1 MPVLAHDDKRP
12 SQADVP
18 AVNSGNRQPVD
29 NAGSGNNLPVTSDVD
44 PLPAAIPDVPEDFF
58 DDVIAD
64 VADVPVL
71 AQAPK
76 PSRAAGWRIERFG
89 APGADGKGRYWQWRR
104 GTGKARQSAYG
115 GKV

>member
-1 MPVLAHDDKRP
+1 MPVLAHDERAA
-12 SQADVP
+12 QADGFP
-18 AVNSGNRQPVD
+18 VNYGHRQPVD
-29 NAGSGNNLPVTSDVD
+29 NAGSDD
-44 PLPAAIPDVPEDFF
+44 PLPAAFF

-71 AQAPK
+71 AQALK

-89 APGADGKGRYWQWRR
+89 APGADGKGRYWQWRKGR
-104 GTGKARQSAYG
+104 GKDRRSAYG

>member
-1 MPVLAHDDKRP
+1 MPVLAQAHDKRA
-12 SQADVP
+12 SQADGSLVDY
-18 AVNSGNRQPVD
+18 GQRQPVD
-29 NAGSGNNLPVTSDVD
+29 NAGSGNNLLVTSDVD
-44 PLPAAIPDVPEDFF
+44 PLPAGFF

-76 PSRAAGWRIERFG
+76 PSKQAGWRIERFG
-89 APGADGKGRYWQWRR
+89 APGADGKGRYWQWRKGR
-104 GTGKARQSAYG
+104 GKERRSAYG

>member
-1 MPVLAHDDKRP
+1 MPVLAHDERP
-12 SQADVP
+12 SQVAGAIAD
-18 AVNSGNRQPVD
+18 SGQRQPVD
-29 NAGSGNNLPVTSDVD
+29 HAGSGNNLPVTSDVD
-44 PLPAAIPDVPEDFF
+44 PLPAAFF

-89 APGADGKGRYWQWRR
+89 APGADGKGRYWQWRKGR
-104 GTGKARQSAYG
+104 GKERRSAYG